1 MWRCLESLPKPRN
14 YPPSLE
20 AQLFDIY
27 QRKSIARTG
36 RFISTA
42 TSCNVVCGIRDNCQV
57 MCLILAKPKNYL
69 AMRLKQFHQDA
80 LMLKYKQVA
89 QALQSTHPHV
99 ALSIDL
105 SELRGYHYHT
115 GLVFAAY
122 TPRSAA
128 EIAKGGRYDHIGEAF
143 GRARPATGFSADLNA
158 LVDFFSLAVIPTKIF
173 APAHVEPSVIAQL
186 RAQNYI
192 VIQVLAGDNSSAQQ
206 LACQQQLLLN
216 AQGVWQIHA
225 L

>member
-1 MWRCLESLPKPRN
+1 LPE
-14 YPPSLE
+14 LADLL
-20 AQLFDIY
+20 AQLPH
-27 QRKSIARTG
+27 
-36 RFISTA
+36 A
-42 TSCNVVCGIRDNCQV
+42 TWFAALGQLSGDVS
-57 MCLILAKPKNYL
+57 ILATAQELFSDAPQAVK
-69 AMRLKQFHQDA
+69 DA
-80 LMLKYKQVA
+80 LAQVQAVA